1 MADHESYEY
10 EVKAP
15 RSKFRSFLMRDWP
28 YLLMLALAL
37 AGVARTSA
45 GPSGMSAYW
54 VALAPVFGIICVAVH
69 WRDIEGP
76 QAHWLLVRTQ
86 ALHWTAVMFAMYL
99 VFVTSVTKIMNSDAE
114 ALTVLAIL
122 ALGTFTAGIHAVA
135 WRICV
140 MGAVLGLAIPAI
152 AWLETST
159 VLILLVLVVL
169 VTLAV
174 LIFLHNPASLKKRAG
189 RTAP

>member
-1 MADHESYEY
+1 MADHESDEY
-10 EVKAP
+10 EVKVS

-28 YLLMLALAL
+28 YMLMLALAL

-45 GPSGMSAYW
+45 GALGMSYYW
-54 VALAPVFGIICVAVH
+54 VALAPVFGVICVAVR

-76 QAHWLLVRTQ
+76 QAHWQLVRTQ
-86 ALHWTAVMFAMYL
+86 ALHWTAVMLAMYL

-114 ALTVLAIL
+114 ALTVQAIL
-122 ALGTFTAGIHAVA
+122 ALGTFTAGIHAAA

-140 MGAVLGLAIPAI
+140 MGAVLGLGIPAI
-152 AWLETST
+152 AWLETTT

-169 VTLAV
+169 VTLAA
-174 LIFLHNPASLKKRAG
+174 LIFLHSPASLKKGAG
-189 RTAP
+189 PTAP